1 MDTHGRNTV
10 CKYVHTHPHMCV
22 RTSIPEQTVWE
33 YKQHTSLQIRTYV
46 CMYVHTYI
54 LYIYVRI
61 RMYAHLYYICT
72 YCIVCT
78 VCMYREVVLT
88 GPCTITHTYTAVYTE
103 EYTSVGDVMS
113 PCVRESGTANCYYL
127 PLFCYYLPLFCYY
140 LPLFCYYL
148 PLFCYYLPLFCHTA
162 EGC

>member
-1 MDTHGRNTV
+1 MQVRTYTPTYV
-10 CKYVHTHPHMCV
+10 CTYVHTGTNSMGIQAAYEFTDTYLRV
-22 RTSIPEQTVWE
+22 
-33 YKQHTSLQIRTYV
+33 YV
-46 CMYVHTYI
+46 CTYI
-54 LYIYVRI
+54 HTVHIRI

-148 PLFCYYLPLFCHTA
+148 PLFCYYLPLFCYYLPLFCHTA